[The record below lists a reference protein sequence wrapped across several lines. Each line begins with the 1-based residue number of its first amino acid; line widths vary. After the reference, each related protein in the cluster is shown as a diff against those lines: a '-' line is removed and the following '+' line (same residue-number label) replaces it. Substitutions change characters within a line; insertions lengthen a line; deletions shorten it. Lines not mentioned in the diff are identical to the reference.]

1 MVFTAN
7 TSSMRILLADDHP
20 AFLAGL
26 RALLDAIPG
35 TEVVG
40 EVANGAAAVAEAH
53 RVEPDVVVMDLNM
66 PGIDGIEATRTIV
79 ARHRQI
85 GVLILTM
92 AHDDESVLASVRAGA
107 RGYLLKGAGLHDIRR
122 AIEAVYSGDMIFGA
136 PVTRYL
142 GEHLARPAVQQVPFP
157 ELTERERAVL
167 ELVADGRGNAAI
179 AHELG
184 LAIKTVRNYL
194 SRIFNKLQ
202 VSDRT
207 QASVLARRAGLGH

>member
-1 MVFTAN
+1 MSTP
-7 TSSMRILLADDHP
+7 MRILLADDHP
-20 AFLAGL
+20 AFIAGL
-26 RALLDAIPG
+26 RALLGTIEG

-53 RVEPDVVVMDLNM
+53 RLEPDVVVMDLNM
-66 PGIDGIEATRTIV
+66 PGVDGIEATRTIV
-79 ARHRQI
+79 GRHRRTA
-85 GVLILTM
+85 VLILTM
-92 AHDDESVLASVRAGA
+92 AHDDDSVLAALRAGA
-107 RGYLLKGAGLHDIRR
+107 RGYLLKGAGLDDIRR
-122 AIEAVYSGDMIFGA
+122 AIEAVRSGDMIFGA
-136 PVTRYL
+136 PVTKYL
-142 GEHLARPAVQQVPFP
+142 EEHLSRPATQQVPFP

>member
-1 MVFTAN
+1 
-7 TSSMRILLADDHP
+7 MRILLADDHP

-26 RALLDAIPG
+26 RALLDTIDG

-53 RVEPDVVVMDLNM
+53 RLEPDVVVMDLNM
-66 PGIDGIEATRTIV
+66 PGVDGIEATRTIV
-79 ARHRQI
+79 ARHRRTA
-85 GVLILTM
+85 VLILTM
-92 AHDDESVLASVRAGA
+92 APDDESVLAAVRAGA
-107 RGYLLKGAGLHDIRR
+107 RGYLLKGAGLDDIRR
-122 AIEAVYSGDMIFGA
+122 AIEAVRSGDMIFGA

-142 GEHLARPAVQQVPFP
+142 EEHLARPAAQQVPFP

-167 ELVADGRGNAAI
+167 ELVADGKGNAAI

-184 LAIKTVRNYL
+184 LTIKTVRNYL

-207 QASVLARRAGLGH
+207 QLSVLARRAGLGH